1 MRLLVLF
8 CLLSLAVTQF
18 AHASPF
24 ATNKSEHSIIL
35 ADGPIEIHLQ
45 DSVQWL
51 KADHTSF
58 SLGQLQLATTPIF
71 QSLSFNPFMQGKESY
86 WLRFHVINPL
96 NHNLPLALSL
106 SDNTLLVEGAYRRI
120 SGKWQRI
127 NELKKEQRLSGHTA
141 IVLNFQSNSDQWI
154 YLRVHPLQTSN
165 LKPVLQTLE
174 QYTQNLSFFQVTLGA
189 MMALLAFIALLHLTA
204 IRFHSHVRHYL
215 VVYLASV
222 GGVCGMAQ
230 LPLTSWPHWLD
241 NFCNLLPWL
250 LAGGLLLSSFS
261 TQTYQTKLKSN
272 RTTFLI
278 LALLLVALLIF
289 NAPISVI
296 LSCSLLPCIF
306 ILSRVTRISMSLSI
320 SNFVLLIYIAWQLAY
335 LAWPNYVVTPDSL
348 SILFA
353 TTTLIFFASMSM
365 ILPYFQRQSK
375 LNVPS
380 AGNRNYLFLSHMSH
394 ELRSPMNGV
403 LGMSELLNETPLS
416 HTQRDYVDTIQSSG
430 EDILRMIDRIS
441 DYAKIT
447 SGRLQLEE
455 TQVDL
460 AQLLENVLLR
470 FQHSANQKG
479 IELVLNLEPDI
490 PEYIVVDERR
500 LHTLI
505 DYLLEKAVNHTEH
518 GEVELRIKW
527 DPQNTQQ
534 HLLFSIRDT
543 GEGMRKEDLKTL
555 FRSMDQVDHLK
566 GEVPIFG
573 IGMTLC
579 KQLVKLMGG
588 DMYVESTPGL
598 GSTFSFSMPYG
609 LASQSAGNPSQLDLL
624 QGLSMLIVDDNSTLR
639 KVIQRYAKSWGM
651 HADATYSGKEAL
663 AMLRNQA
670 NLKTPYDIILID
682 QNMPIMDGF
691 QLAKRIQEDTDIN
704 QNLLK
709 IMLTGLAISSKHKSV
724 VQADI
729 HQVISKPVSSRA
741 LQQVLAQRIQQ
752 KIVMKSSYS

>member
-1 MRLLVLF
+1 
-8 CLLSLAVTQF
+8 
-18 AHASPF
+18 
-24 ATNKSEHSIIL
+24 
-35 ADGPIEIHLQ
+35 
-45 DSVQWL
+45 
-51 KADHTSF
+51 
-58 SLGQLQLATTPIF
+58 
-71 QSLSFNPFMQGKESY
+71 
-86 WLRFHVINPL
+86 
-96 NHNLPLALSL
+96 
-106 SDNTLLVEGAYRRI
+106 
-120 SGKWQRI
+120 
-127 NELKKEQRLSGHTA
+127 
-141 IVLNFQSNSDQWI
+141 
-154 YLRVHPLQTSN
+154 
-165 LKPVLQTLE
+165 
-174 QYTQNLSFFQVTLGA
+174 
-189 MMALLAFIALLHLTA
+189 
-204 IRFHSHVRHYL
+204 
-215 VVYLASV
+215 
-222 GGVCGMAQ
+222 
-230 LPLTSWPHWLD
+230 
-241 NFCNLLPWL
+241 
-250 LAGGLLLSSFS
+250 
-261 TQTYQTKLKSN
+261 
-272 RTTFLI
+272 
-278 LALLLVALLIF
+278 
-289 NAPISVI
+289 
-296 LSCSLLPCIF
+296 
-306 ILSRVTRISMSLSI
+306 
-320 SNFVLLIYIAWQLAY
+320 
-335 LAWPNYVVTPDSL
+335 
-348 SILFA
+348 
-353 TTTLIFFASMSM
+353 MSM

-380 AGNRNYLFLSHMSH
+380 SGNRNYLFLSHMSH

-430 EDILRMIDRIS
+430 EDILRTIDRIS

-490 PEYIVVDERR
+490 PEYIMVDERR

-534 HLLFSIRDT
+534 HLLFSVRDT
-543 GEGMRKEDLKTL
+543 GEGMRKDDLKTL
-555 FRSMDQVDHLK
+555 FRSMDQVEHLK
-566 GEVPIFG
+566 SEVPIFG

-588 DMYVESTPGL
+588 DIYVESTLGL

-609 LASQSAGNPSQLDLL
+609 LASHSVTPPNQLDLL

-709 IMLTGLAISSKHKSV
+709 IMLTGLAISSKHKNV